1 MEAHKTIEYKN
12 PIIKALQELGGT
24 GTADQI
30 YDIVIKKYINLNDE
44 DLKKVEH
51 KGKIID
57 YTFSRYYHSW
67 ALAQLQKENTIQKI
81 KPETYQLLI

>member
-44 DLKKVEH
+44 DLKKSSIKV
-51 KGKIID
+51 KLLTILFLDIIIPG
-57 YTFSRYYHSW
+57 H
-67 ALAQLQKENTIQKI
+67 
-81 KPETYQLLI
+81 